1 MVSKIKNKP
10 EKKAKFI
17 RKKILMITPY
27 LPYPPYSGG
36 QTRSYNLIKHLAKSC
51 QITLICFALPDQK
64 GSSLKPLKKY
74 CQKIYTIKRGR
85 TWSMQKIL
93 RTGFSPY
100 PFLVSN
106 YHSKKLKSLVISETG
121 RSKYDLIHVE
131 CFYLMPNIPK
141 VEIPIV
147 LIDQTIE
154 YAVYQHYV
162 ETLTGKMIFL
172 KPFLWL
178 DVAKLKYWEVHFWKK
193 ADRLVAVSK
202 DDQKLMKK
210 LSKRTADLSFNG
222 VADDLFKQRNIK
234 KEKNPTILFGVANFK
249 WMQNTEGVVNLLKF
263 VWPEVKK
270 RLPKAVL
277 HIAGRHSKEFL
288 AKNKKLISYP
298 ESLKIGD
305 VKNPAETYLKSWV
318 LVAPVKSGGGSRTK
332 FFEAMACG
340 LPIITTPQGIE
351 GIEATNGKNV
361 VIARNYQ
368 ELVKKTIN
376 ILSDQNARDSIGQ
389 EGKKLVANKYSWKVS
404 ADQLLDV
411 YKKALK

>member
-1 MVSKIKNKP
+1 MKIRTANKMNTNRQS
-10 EKKAKFI
+10 A

-36 QTRSYNLIKHLAKSC
+36 QTRSYNLIKHLAKTC
-51 QITLICFALPDQK
+51 QITLICFSLPDQND
-64 GSSLKPLKKY
+64 SSLEPLKKY
-74 CQKIYTIKRGR
+74 CQKIYTIKRGK
-85 TWSMQKIL
+85 TWSFQKIF

-106 YHSKKLKSLVISETG
+106 YHSERLNELVISETS
-121 RSKYDLIHVE
+121 RCKYDLIHVE

-141 VEIPIV
+141 VKIPIV

-154 YAVYQHYV
+154 YAVYQHFV
-162 ETLTGKMIFL
+162 DTLTGKMTLL

-178 DVAKLKYWEVHFWKK
+178 DVAKLKYWEVYFWKK

-202 DDQKLMKK
+202 DDKKLMEK

-222 VADDLFKQRNIK
+222 VADDLFKERKII
-234 KEKNPTILFGVANFK
+234 KEKKPTILFGVANFK
-249 WMQNTEGVVNLLKF
+249 WMQNTEGVSNLLRF

-270 RLPKAVL
+270 RVPKAVL

-298 ESLKIGD
+298 ESIRVGD
-305 VKNPAETYLKSWV
+305 VKSPAETYLKSWI

-340 LPIITTPQGIE
+340 LPILTTPQGIE
-351 GIEATNGKNV
+351 GIEATSGKNV
-361 VIARNYQ
+361 VIAKNYQ
-368 ELVKKTIN
+368 ELIEKTIN
-376 ILSDQNARDSIGQ
+376 MLSDQKARTKIGQ
-389 EGKKLVANKYSWKVS
+389 EGKRLVANKYSWKVS

-411 YKKALK
+411 YKKALR